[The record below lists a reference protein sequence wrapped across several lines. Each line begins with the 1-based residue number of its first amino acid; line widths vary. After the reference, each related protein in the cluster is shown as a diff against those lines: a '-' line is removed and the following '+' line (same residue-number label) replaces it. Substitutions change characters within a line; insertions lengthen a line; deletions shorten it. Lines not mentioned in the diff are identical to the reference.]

1 MEKELKSETIV
12 SDFSEIV
19 SSAIEAVEIAQM
31 AAEGAKNKTWGG
43 KREGAGRKGFCEK
56 TVPVCW
62 RISED
67 SREWIMAQAKEQGVS
82 IGVIIDELVRS
93 FTALAESE

>member
-1 MEKELKSETIV
+1 MEQDKK
-12 SDFSEIV
+12 
-19 SSAIEAVEIAQM
+19 A
-31 AAEGAKNKTWGG
+31 WGG
-43 KREGAGRKGFCEK
+43 KRAGAGRKGFCEK

-62 RISED
+62 RISEE

-82 IGVIIDELVRS
+82 IGVIIDELVHS